1 MTTITTVAQPSV
13 APSFGAPA
21 FFRTVVS
28 MGALAMLLAASAL
41 VFLSCFTMHSEMDM
55 FLAGDLEQRIIQ
67 SGNPSK
73 SCGSDGVERD
83 DGVLN
88 CFDHRGFRVIVGDG
102 LVVYSMRHQKPL
114 FIFGLQRG
122 LMFVNERISAQQLEG
137 EKSSFLGYM
146 VNAGE

>member
-1 MTTITTVAQPSV
+1 MTTITTVAQPSA

-21 FFRTVVS
+21 FFGAVMS
-28 MGALAMLLAASAL
+28 MAALAMLLVASAL
-41 VFLSCFTMHSEMDM
+41 VFLACFTMRSEMDM
-55 FLAGDLEQRIIQ
+55 FLAGDLEHRIIQ
-67 SGNPSK
+67 AGHLSK
-73 SCGSDGVERD
+73 SCGSDGVERE
-83 DGVLN
+83 DGVPN

-114 FIFGLQRG
+114 FVFGLQKG

-146 VNAGE
+146 ANAGR